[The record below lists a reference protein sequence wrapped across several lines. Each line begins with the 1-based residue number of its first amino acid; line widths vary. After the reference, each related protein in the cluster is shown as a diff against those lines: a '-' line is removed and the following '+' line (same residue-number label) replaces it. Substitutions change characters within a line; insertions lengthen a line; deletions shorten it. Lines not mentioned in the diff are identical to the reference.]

1 MVDGDDR
8 PSIGYLYD
16 VIHYVKE
23 KKCYISGDFKR
34 ERLECNLS

>member
-23 KKCYISGDFKR
+23 KNAISVEISKEKG
-34 ERLECNLS
+34 